1 MRVRKIGTL
10 AAGLFA
16 ATLLMGGPSPAMG
29 STAISADANA
39 TAAACLS
46 VVDWYNEKI
55 SQYVKVKNTCSSKKT
70 YCVDINNWPDK
81 GAFTI
86 SGNST
91 KSQRY
96 AGIAAPTG
104 RGIYSC

>member
-1 MRVRKIGTL
+1 MLVRKIGTL
-10 AAGLFA
+10 AAGLVT
-16 ATLLMGGPSPAMG
+16 ATVLMGGPSPTMA
-29 STAISADANA
+29 STTISSGADA
-39 TAAACLS
+39 AAAGCLS

-55 SQYVKVKNTCSSKKT
+55 SQYVKVKNTCSSTKS

-86 SGNST
+86 SGNTT

>member
-1 MRVRKIGTL
+1 MLGRKVGTL
-10 AAGLFA
+10 AAGLMT
-16 ATLLMGGPSPAMG
+16 ATVLIGGQGPAVA
-29 STAISADANA
+29 STSASA
-39 TAAACLS
+39 AAACLS
-46 VVDWYNEKI
+46 VVDWYDEKI
-55 SQYVKVKNTCSSKKT
+55 SQYVKVKNTCSGTKS

-86 SGNST
+86 AGNTT